1 MKELQESE
9 IENLRNEM
17 TKQHEDMKRDYELL
31 NQKKLISEMK
41 TRLEEQVQI
50 DTMESMAK
58 EIEVTKEE
66 MKTHTN

>member
-1 MKELQESE
+1 
-9 IENLRNEM
+9 
-17 TKQHEDMKRDYELL
+17 
-31 NQKKLISEMK
+31 MK

-66 MKTHTN
+66 VKTHTHKLMKSKINTSKEN